1 MSTLN
6 DAQLNSLRQLL
17 SSERTRLRGEIREH
31 LLTTDREQYSELA
44 GQVHDAGEESVA
56 DLLTDVNVAVMGRLI
71 IELREAEAAL
81 ERISTGGYGRCE
93 DCGIDIPYARLQAY
107 PAARRCIEHQALHE
121 KTYADEGKPSL

>member
-6 DAQLNSLRQLL
+6 DAQLTSIQQLL
-17 SSERTRLRGEIREH
+17 TAERARLRGEIREH

-81 ERISTGGYGRCE
+81 ERISTGGYGLCE
-93 DCGIDIPYARLQAY
+93 DCGIEIPYARLQAY

-121 KTYADEGKPSL
+121 KTYADEGRPTL

>member
-1 MSTLN
+1 MTRLS
-6 DAQLNSLRQLL
+6 DEQLHNLQQLL
-17 SSERTRLRGEIREH
+17 ATERARLRGEIREH
-31 LLTTDREQYSELA
+31 LLATDREQYGDLA

-81 ERISTGGYGRCE
+81 ERIATGGYGLCE

-107 PAARRCIEHQALHE
+107 PAARRCVEHQELHE
-121 KTYADEGKPSL
+121 KTYAGEGKPTL

>member
-121 KTYADEGKPSL
+121 KTYAEEGKPTL

>member
-1 MSTLN
+1 MTRLS
-6 DAQLNSLRQLL
+6 DEQLNILRHLL
-17 SSERTRLRGEIREH
+17 NAERTRLRGEIRDH
-31 LLTTDREQYSELA
+31 LLVTDREQYGDLA

-81 ERISTGGYGRCE
+81 ERINAGGYGLCE

-107 PAARRCIEHQALHE
+107 PAARRCIEHQEQHE
-121 KTYADEGKPSL
+121 KQYAEEGRPSL

>member
-6 DAQLNSLRQLL
+6 DAQLTSLQQLL
-17 SSERTRLRGEIREH
+17 TAERARLRGEIREH

-81 ERISTGGYGRCE
+81 ERISTGGYGLCE
-93 DCGIDIPYARLQAY
+93 DCGIEIPYARLQAY

-121 KTYADEGKPSL
+121 KTYADEGRPTL